1 MDEGKKGFIMFLSF
15 ADIIQELTDEE
26 AGRLLKAIMQHEG
39 GEEVDL
45 GNDRLLKVAYT
56 AITADIDRQDEKW
69 EKTRY
74 ARSEA
79 GKLGGAPKGN
89 KNASKNNQEQTETN
103 KNKQN
108 KQEQTET
115 NKNKQKQTE
124 TNKNKQNKQ
133 EQTETNKNKQ
143 KQTETNKNKQNKHEV
158 EVEVEVEVEDEV
170 EKKKKSGQAAPVRH
184 HFGTNGKVL
193 LTDDDLEK
201 LYEAHGQEDTME
213 AIEIMDGYLTANGR
227 SYKNYRQALENWAYI
242 AVEENKQ
249 KGIQA
254 KKYNNGEF
262 PQTDLSE
269 QLQAVEEAMLERQGA
284 KRA

>member
-56 AITADIDRQDEKW
+56 AITSDIDRQDEKW

-89 KNASKNNQEQTETN
+89 KNASKN
-103 KNKQN
+103 KQ
-108 KQEQTET
+108 
-115 NKNKQKQTE
+115 
-124 TNKNKQNKQ
+124 
-133 EQTETNKNKQ
+133 NKQ

-158 EVEVEVEVEDEV
+158 EVEVEVEVEEEV
-170 EKKKKSGQAAPVRH
+170 EKKNKSGQAAPVRH
-184 HFGTNGKVL
+184 HFGANGKVL

-201 LYEAHGQEDTME
+201 LYEAHGQEDTMA

-227 SYKNYRQALENWAYI
+227 SYKNYRQALENWAYR
-242 AVEENKQ
+242 AVEEKKQ

-254 KKYNNGEF
+254 QKYNNGEF

-269 QLQAVEEAMLERQGA
+269 QLQAVEEAMMERQGA

>member
-1 MDEGKKGFIMFLSF
+1 MGEGKKGFIMFLSF

-89 KNASKNNQEQTETN
+89 KNASKNKQEQTETN

-108 KQEQTET
+108 KQEQT
-115 NKNKQKQTE
+115 K
-124 TNKNKQNKQ
+124 
-133 EQTETNKNKQ
+133 
-143 KQTETNKNKQNKHEV
+143 TNKNKQNKHEV
-158 EVEVEVEVEDEV
+158 EVEVEVEVEEEV

-184 HFGTNGKVL
+184 HFGANGKVL

-201 LYEAHGQEDTME
+201 LYEAHGQEDTMA

-227 SYKNYRQALENWAYI
+227 SYKNYRQALENWAYR
-242 AVEENKQ
+242 AVEEKKQ

-269 QLQAVEEAMLERQGA
+269 QLQAVEDAMLERQGA

>member
-26 AGRLLKAIMQHEG
+26 AGHLLKAIMQHEG

-56 AITADIDRQDEKW
+56 AITSDIDRQDEKW

-89 KNASKNNQEQTETN
+89 KNASKN
-103 KNKQN
+103 KQ
-108 KQEQTET
+108 
-115 NKNKQKQTE
+115 
-124 TNKNKQNKQ
+124 
-133 EQTETNKNKQ
+133 NKQ

-158 EVEVEVEVEDEV
+158 EVEVEVEVEEEV
-170 EKKKKSGQAAPVRH
+170 EKKNKSGQAAPVRH
-184 HFGTNGKVL
+184 HFGANGKVL

-201 LYEAHGQEDTME
+201 LYEAHGQEDTMA

-227 SYKNYRQALENWAYI
+227 SYKNYRQALENWAYR
-242 AVEENKQ
+242 AVEEKKQ

-269 QLQAVEEAMLERQGA
+269 QLQAVEEAMMERQGA

>member
-39 GEEVDL
+39 GEEVDI

-56 AITADIDRQDEKW
+56 AITSDIDRQGEKW
-69 EKTRY
+69 EKTRC

-89 KNASKNNQEQTETN
+89 KNAS
-103 KNKQN
+103 
-108 KQEQTET
+108 
-115 NKNKQKQTE
+115 
-124 TNKNKQNKQ
+124 
-133 EQTETNKNKQ
+133 KNKQ

-170 EKKKKSGQAAPVRH
+170 KKKKKSGQAAPVRH
-184 HFGTNGKVL
+184 HFGANGKVL

-201 LYEAHGQEDTME
+201 LYEAHGQEDTMV

-227 SYKNYRQALENWAYI
+227 SYKNYRQALENWAYR

>member
-56 AITADIDRQDEKW
+56 AITSDIDRQDEKW

-89 KNASKNNQEQTETN
+89 KNASKN
-103 KNKQN
+103 KQ
-108 KQEQTET
+108 
-115 NKNKQKQTE
+115 
-124 TNKNKQNKQ
+124 
-133 EQTETNKNKQ
+133 NKQ

-170 EKKKKSGQAAPVRH
+170 EKKKKSGQAAPARH
-184 HFGTNGKVL
+184 HFGANGKVL

-201 LYEAHGQEDTME
+201 LYEAHGQEDTMA

-227 SYKNYRQALENWAYI
+227 SYKNYRQALENWAYR
-242 AVEENKQ
+242 AVEEKKQ

-269 QLQAVEEAMLERQGA
+269 QLQAVEEAMMERQGA

>member
-15 ADIIQELTDEE
+15 ADIIHELTDEE

-89 KNASKNNQEQTETN
+89 KNASKNNQEQT
-103 KNKQN
+103 K
-108 KQEQTET
+108 
-115 NKNKQKQTE
+115 
-124 TNKNKQNKQ
+124 
-133 EQTETNKNKQ
+133 
-143 KQTETNKNKQNKHEV
+143 TNKNKQNKHEV

-184 HFGTNGKVL
+184 HFGANGKVL

-201 LYEAHGQEDTME
+201 LYEAHGQEDTMA

-227 SYKNYRQALENWAYI
+227 SYKNYRQALENWAYR

-249 KGIQA
+249 KGIQS

>member
-15 ADIIQELTDEE
+15 ADIIQDLTDEE

-56 AITADIDRQDEKW
+56 AITSDIDRQGEKW

-89 KNASKNNQEQTETN
+89 KNASKN
-103 KNKQN
+103 
-108 KQEQTET
+108 KQE
-115 NKNKQKQTE
+115 
-124 TNKNKQNKQ
+124 
-133 EQTETNKNKQ
+133 
-143 KQTETNKNKQNKHEV
+143 QTETNKNKQNKHEV

-184 HFGTNGKVL
+184 HFGANGKVL

-201 LYEAHGQEDTME
+201 LYEAHGQEDTMA

-227 SYKNYRQALENWAYI
+227 SYKNYRQALENWAYR

-269 QLQAVEEAMLERQGA
+269 QLQAVEDAMLERQGA

>member
-26 AGRLLKAIMQHEG
+26 AGKLLKAIMHHEN

-56 AITADIDRQDEKW
+56 AITSDIDRQGEKW

-89 KNASKNNQEQTETN
+89 KNASKN
-103 KNKQN
+103 KQ
-108 KQEQTET
+108 
-115 NKNKQKQTE
+115 
-124 TNKNKQNKQ
+124 
-133 EQTETNKNKQ
+133 NKQ

-184 HFGTNGKVL
+184 HFGSNGKVL
-193 LTDDDLEK
+193 LTDEDLEK
-201 LYEAHGQEDTME
+201 LYEAHGQEDTMA

-227 SYKNYRQALENWAYI
+227 SYKNYRQALENWAYR

>member
-56 AITADIDRQDEKW
+56 AITSDIDRQDEKW

-89 KNASKNNQEQTETN
+89 KNASKN
-103 KNKQN
+103 KQ
-108 KQEQTET
+108 
-115 NKNKQKQTE
+115 
-124 TNKNKQNKQ
+124 
-133 EQTETNKNKQ
+133 NKQ

-184 HFGTNGKVL
+184 HFGANGKVL

-201 LYEAHGQEDTME
+201 LYEAHGQEDTMA

-227 SYKNYRQALENWAYI
+227 SYKNYRQALENWAYR
-242 AVEENKQ
+242 AVEESKQ
-249 KGIQA
+249 KGIHA

>member
-1 MDEGKKGFIMFLSF
+1 MCEDKKGFIMFLSF

-26 AGRLLKAIMQHEG
+26 AGKLLKAIMHHEN

-56 AITADIDRQDEKW
+56 AITSDIDRQGEKW

-89 KNASKNNQEQTETN
+89 KNAN
-103 KNKQN
+103 KNKQ
-108 KQEQTET
+108 
-115 NKNKQKQTE
+115 NKQKQTE
-124 TNKNKQNKQ
+124 TNKNNQ
-133 EQTETNKNKQ
+133 E
-143 KQTETNKNKQNKHEV
+143 QTETNKNKQNKHEV

-170 EKKKKSGQAAPVRH
+170 ENKKKSGQAAPVRH
-184 HFGTNGKVL
+184 HFGANGKVL
-193 LTDDDLEK
+193 LTDYDLEK
-201 LYEAHGQEDTME
+201 LYEAHGQEDTMA

-227 SYKNYRQALENWAYI
+227 SYKNYRQALENWAYR

>member
-15 ADIIQELTDEE
+15 ADIIQDLTDEE

-56 AITADIDRQDEKW
+56 AITSDIDRQGEKW

-89 KNASKNNQEQTETN
+89 KNASKN
-103 KNKQN
+103 KQN
-108 KQEQTET
+108 KQEQT
-115 NKNKQKQTE
+115 K
-124 TNKNKQNKQ
+124 
-133 EQTETNKNKQ
+133 
-143 KQTETNKNKQNKHEV
+143 TNKNKQNKHEV

-170 EKKKKSGQAAPVRH
+170 EDEVKKKKKSGQAAPVRH
-184 HFGTNGKVL
+184 HFGANGKVL

-201 LYEAHGQEDTME
+201 LYEAHGQEDTMA

-227 SYKNYRQALENWAYI
+227 SYKNYRQALENWAYR

-269 QLQAVEEAMLERQGA
+269 QLQAVEDAMLERQGA

>member
-56 AITADIDRQDEKW
+56 AITSDIDRQDEKW

-89 KNASKNNQEQTETN
+89 KNASKN
-103 KNKQN
+103 KQ
-108 KQEQTET
+108 
-115 NKNKQKQTE
+115 
-124 TNKNKQNKQ
+124 
-133 EQTETNKNKQ
+133 NKQ

-158 EVEVEVEVEDEV
+158 EVEVEVEVEEEV
-170 EKKKKSGQAAPVRH
+170 EKKNKSGQAAPVRH
-184 HFGTNGKVL
+184 HFGANGKVL

-201 LYEAHGQEDTME
+201 LYEAHGHEDTMA

-227 SYKNYRQALENWAYI
+227 SYKNYRQALENWAYR
-242 AVEENKQ
+242 AVEEKKQ

-254 KKYNNGEF
+254 QKYNNGEF

-269 QLQAVEEAMLERQGA
+269 QLQAVEEAMMERQGA

>member
-89 KNASKNNQEQTETN
+89 KNASKN
-103 KNKQN
+103 
-108 KQEQTET
+108 KQE
-115 NKNKQKQTE
+115 
-124 TNKNKQNKQ
+124 
-133 EQTETNKNKQ
+133 
-143 KQTETNKNKQNKHEV
+143 QTETNKNKQNKHEV

-184 HFGTNGKVL
+184 HFGANGKVL

-201 LYEAHGQEDTME
+201 LYEAHGQEDTMA

-227 SYKNYRQALENWAYI
+227 SYKNYRQALENWAYR